1 MATLTYLPK
10 AALVSAP
17 ADRAQRRIRFGF
29 WIFAIL
35 AAAAQAWSLRDSMSH
50 DGVSYLDMAS
60 AVAHGDWAAAINGYW
75 SPLYPLV
82 IGLALCIVKPAP
94 MHEFALVHAVN
105 FLVFVAAFASFD
117 FLLRKVSC
125 SWLTR
130 LTGYAVATWALIELV
145 TTSGVSPDM
154 LVAAFVFASIG
165 LLAGIANGDRRA
177 RSFVWLGVILGL
189 GYYAKAPLFPLA
201 FVCLAL
207 TLASPEG
214 IRRTLP
220 KTLLAGLLFALV
232 AAPLVLL
239 LSAQKQRLT
248 FGDSGKLNYAWY
260 VDGATYRHWQGAQ
273 LGVSSEVAPHW
284 TKGPVSTGAPVHPT
298 RQILASPAVY
308 EFDGPPHGT
317 YPVWADPSYWNEGL
331 RAPFDARQQ
340 LRKIVVNCKFLY
352 SLLLNVHVTQLF
364 HNGQWYR
371 VFSPILLVVW
381 LALCWKTRPG
391 WRGLSRTHWLL
402 VVFPAA
408 AFGMYL
414 LVYCE
419 PRHLAAFVA
428 VLYLGLFAALERP
441 LAHAIK
447 LRPSIPAA
455 ALLAALAMTTGL
467 STLRLA
473 MAPADGFEA
482 WQVASGLA
490 QMGISPGARV
500 ASLDYSNH
508 RNVKWARLARARIVA
523 EIFADAYAS
532 QGAYWKLDDAARTR
546 VLAAFERA
554 GANIVVDSNLP
565 REGHVPAGWEQ
576 IGNTRYFLYRLRAQ

>member
-1 MATLTYLPK
+1 MATVTYLPK
-10 AALVSAP
+10 ATLVPAP
-17 ADRAQRRIRFGF
+17 AGRAGRRIRLAF

-35 AAAAQAWSLRDSMSH
+35 AAATQAWVLRDTMSH
-50 DGVSYLDMAS
+50 DGVSYLDMGS

-75 SPLYPLV
+75 SPLYPLL
-82 IGLALCIVKPAP
+82 IGLAVWIVKPAP

-105 FLVFVAAFASFD
+105 FLIFVAAFASFD
-117 FLLRKVSC
+117 FLLWKVS
-125 SWLTR
+125 SWWPTR
-130 LTGYAVATWALIELV
+130 LAGYSVATWALLELV

-154 LVAAFVFASIG
+154 LVAAFVFGAIG

-177 RSFVWLGVILGL
+177 RSFVWLGMILGL

-201 FVCLAL
+201 LVCLAL
-207 TLASPEG
+207 TLLSPAG

-220 KTLLAGLLFALV
+220 KTLLAGLTFALV

-260 VDGATYRHWQGAQ
+260 VDGATYRHWQGEP
-273 LGVSSEVAPHW
+273 LGASSEVAPHW
-284 TKGPVSTGAPVHPT
+284 TKGPVSTGVPVHPT
-298 RQILASPAVY
+298 RQILVAPAVY
-308 EFDGPPHGT
+308 EFNGPPQGT

-340 LRKIVVNCKFLY
+340 LRKIAVNGKFLY

-371 VFSPILLVVW
+371 VFSPILLLVW
-381 LALCWKTRPG
+381 LALFWKTRLA
-391 WRGLSRTHWLL
+391 WRALSRTHWLL
-402 VVFPAA
+402 LVSPAA

-428 VLYLGLFAALERP
+428 VLYLGLFAALEDR
-441 LAHAIK
+441 LARVAR
-447 LRPSIPAA
+447 LDRTLAAA
-455 ALLAALAMTTGL
+455 ALAGALLMTTGL

-473 MAPADGFEA
+473 FAPSDGFEA

-490 QMGISPGARV
+490 HMGISPGARV

-508 RNVKWARLARARIVA
+508 RNVKWARLGRARIVA
-523 EIFADAYAS
+523 EIFADAYAP
-532 QGAYWKLDDAARTR
+532 QGAYWKLDDAARAR
-546 VLAAFERA
+546 VLAAFEQA

-565 REGHVPAGWEQ
+565 RAGGVPAGWEQ

>member
-1 MATLTYLPK
+1 MATVTYLPK
-10 AALVSAP
+10 ATVAP
-17 ADRAQRRIRFGF
+17 APIDRAGRRIRLAF
-29 WIFAIL
+29 WVFAIL
-35 AAAAQAWSLRDSMSH
+35 AAAVQAWAMRDTMSN

-60 AVAHGDWAAAINGYW
+60 AVAQGDWAAAINGYW
-75 SPLYPLV
+75 SPLYPLL
-82 IGLALCIVKPAP
+82 IGCALWIVKPAP

-105 FLVFVAAFASFD
+105 FLIFVAAFASFD

-130 LTGYAVATWALIELV
+130 LAGYSVAAWALIELV

-154 LVAAFVFASIG
+154 LVAAFVFGAIG

-177 RSFVWLGVILGL
+177 RSFVCLGVILGL

-207 TLASPEG
+207 TLLSPAG

-220 KTLLAGLLFALV
+220 KTLLAGLLFVLV

-239 LSAQKQRLT
+239 LSGQKHRLT

-260 VDGATYRHWQGAQ
+260 VDGATYRHWQGEP
-273 LGVSSEVAPHW
+273 LGARSEVAPHW
-284 TKGPVSTGAPVHPT
+284 TKVPVSTGVPAHPT
-298 RQILASPAVY
+298 RQILVSPAVY
-308 EFDGPPHGT
+308 EFDGPPRGT

-331 RAPFDARQQ
+331 RAPFDLEQQ
-340 LRKIVVNCKFLY
+340 LRKIVVNSKFLY

-371 VFSPILLVVW
+371 VFSPILLAVW
-381 LALCWKTRPG
+381 LVLFWKTRPS
-391 WRGLSRTHWLL
+391 WRALSRTHCLL
-402 VVFPAA
+402 LVFPAA

-419 PRHLAAFVA
+419 PRHLAAFVT
-428 VLYLGLFAALERP
+428 VLYLGLFVALERP
-441 LAHAIK
+441 LAYAIK
-447 LRPSIPAA
+447 LHPSVPAA
-455 ALLAALAMTTGL
+455 VLLAALVMTLGI

-473 MAPADGFEA
+473 LAPSDSFEA

-490 QMGISPGARV
+490 HMGVAPGARI

-523 EIFADAYAS
+523 EIFADAYAP
-532 QGAYWKLDDAARTR
+532 QGAYWKLDDAARVR

-565 REGHVPAGWEQ
+565 RDGRIPAGWEQ
-576 IGNTRYFLYRLRAQ
+576 IGHTRYFLYRLRVQ